1 MNKATAEITRYNPSI
16 DEGLSNK
23 IVNQRIKENLVNK
36 VKNKT
41 SKSYLNIF
49 TGNIFTFFNLLGLI
63 VFVAYLM
70 IGTDLSNYFFVIF
83 YLIN

>member
-16 DEGLSNK
+16 DEGLSTR

-41 SKSYLNIF
+41 YGIIKRTNKIRH
-49 TGNIFTFFNLLGLI
+49 N
-63 VFVAYLM
+63 
-70 IGTDLSNYFFVIF
+70 
-83 YLIN
+83 